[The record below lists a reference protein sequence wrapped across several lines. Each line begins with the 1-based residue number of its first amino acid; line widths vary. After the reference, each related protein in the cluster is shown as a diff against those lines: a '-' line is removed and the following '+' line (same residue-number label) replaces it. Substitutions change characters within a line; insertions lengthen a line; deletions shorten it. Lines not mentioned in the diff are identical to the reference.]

1 MSDSFQAL
9 RRANPHSTAGFDDAV
24 QAVAETVRARV
35 IAGTHEP
42 RVAARPRP
50 VVAAAVGAIV
60 VAACVLAVWTIA
72 SPGGGSG
79 VGDATAAVR
88 KAAALSAAS
97 AERSGTAVVRITHD
111 GELWAGTTIR
121 WSGDDLSLSAN
132 EPRRAGRPGSGLLV
146 VDGMMYGVEDGH
158 WVELGSPAS
167 IDPDSGTTP
176 AEYLAAVREDVGG
189 ASLRRIGAAMT
200 RPTAAEVGS
209 GSTIY
214 GGSVAAS
221 LIARETGFKEGRSIR
236 VLAFGYVAHGA
247 AADAAAR
254 VDVAMTV
261 GADGIVR
268 QLAVSWPGWRY
279 TVAYTKLGAT
289 PPPAAPQNA
298 APFPDRT
305 P

>member
-158 WVELGSPAS
+158 WVELGSPTS

-176 AEYLAAVREDVGG
+176 AEYVAAVREDVGG
-189 ASLRRIGAAMT
+189 ATLRRIGAAMT
-200 RPTAAEVGS
+200 HPTTAEVES
-209 GSTIY
+209 GSTVY
-214 GGSVAAS
+214 RGSVAAGVV
-221 LIARETGFKEGRSIR
+221 ARETGFKGARSIR
-236 VLAFGYVAHGA
+236 VLPFGYVAHGA

-254 VDVAMTV
+254 VDVALTV

-289 PPPAAPQNA
+289 PPPAAPKNA

>member
-158 WVELGSPAS
+158 WVELGSPTS

-176 AEYLAAVREDVGG
+176 AEYVAAVREDVGG
-189 ASLRRIGAAMT
+189 ATLRRIGAAMT
-200 RPTAAEVGS
+200 HPTTAEVES
-209 GSTIY
+209 GSAVY
-214 GGSVAAS
+214 RGSVAAGVV
-221 LIARETGFKEGRSIR
+221 ARETGFKGARSIR
-236 VLAFGYVAHGA
+236 VLPFGYVAHGA

-254 VDVAMTV
+254 VDVALTV

-289 PPPAAPQNA
+289 PPPAAPKNA